1 MRLIPLALAAV
12 LAAVSTASTLEPP
25 VVPLV
30 VRNPY
35 LSAWLPN
42 AREVPWARWP
52 IFWNGDHVGLALMA
66 HIPSQGAV
74 YPLLGRPQDSLQKKD
89 SRYES
94 QSSVLYPS
102 IQLLTSYSYHIKY
115 PSYLGTT
122 YDASTTNLTYSI
134 DAGSSYPLNLTISF
148 LSPITPT
155 STLRQSIP
163 AAYVTIDVQGDV
175 DVNIYMD
182 VTGQWL
188 SKDARNNINWERGTL
203 KTDSQQAHLQRWQ
216 VRRET
221 EELLSENDD
230 HAEWGTLNFAGPT
243 VCSHPQ
249 NKRFN
254 FFADQRTRM
263 RGISPDQTLMC
274 VVPSPAP
281 VLLTTPTTT
290 SSAPSTTVGLSLRS
304 PNRST

>member
-1 MRLIPLALAAV
+1 MRLVPLALAAV
-12 LAAVSTASTLEPP
+12 LAAVSTASTLNPP

-35 LSAWLPN
+35 LSTWLAD
-42 AREVPWARWP
+42 AREVPWANWP

-74 YPLLGRPQDSLQKKD
+74 YPLLGRPQDSLQKKN
-89 SRYES
+89 SKYETHS
-94 QSSVLYPS
+94 PAPYCQLS
-102 IQLLTSYSYHIKY
+102 IQLLIPNSYHIKY
-115 PSYLGTT
+115 PTYLGTT
-122 YDASTTNLTYSI
+122 YDASTTNLTYHI
-134 DAGSSYPLNLTISF
+134 DAGSSYPLDVTISF

-182 VTGQWL
+182 VTGQWV
-188 SKDARNNINWERGTL
+188 SADARNKINWERDTL
-203 KTDSQQAHLQRWQ
+203 KTEGQQAHLQRWQ

-221 EELLSENDD
+221 EELLSENND

-243 VCSHPQ
+243 VGLDLW
-249 NKRFN
+249 NKQL
-254 FFADQRTRM
+254 A
-263 RGISPDQTLMC
+263 
-274 VVPSPAP
+274 
-281 VLLTTPTTT
+281 LL
-290 SSAPSTTVGLSLRS
+290 LIKK
-304 PNRST
+304 N